1 MATLD
6 DVAAIA
12 LELPEVVEGD
22 GRRGRSWEVRGKTF
36 AWERFF
42 SKADLRRFGEQPV
55 PADPIVAVRVDDLG
69 EKEAVLTAGHKGF
82 FTIPHF
88 DGFAAVLIELGVVGK
103 RPLRAAI
110 IDGWASCAP
119 DALVAEHRRSPAPGA
134 RLTTAVDRTRPTE
147 EVSDA
152 AAHVDQR
159 RRPSSDDPDEP
170 NRTSTHLELFFDL
183 CIVVGV
189 SRAGAGLHHE
199 LVEGHIADGVIGF
212 AMGFFGVWW
221 AWMNFTWFASAH
233 DADDVPYRLLTLVQ
247 MAGALVYAAGVT
259 DAVEEQVFTLAVIG
273 YLIMRAGLVAQWL
286 RVARIPSMRRRALR
300 YAGGVTVIQLL
311 WLGILVAP
319 SSWRP
324 VVFLVLAI
332 AELCVPVWAERGV
345 GHTARTYRLFHPEH
359 IDERYGLFTIIVLG
373 ETILSATIGIGE
385 VAAGGVSAGLIAVA
399 LSGLLLA
406 FGAWWLYF
414 DHPGHLTPTPEV
426 AIRWGYTHVVV
437 FASLAALGPGVQVAA
452 EAVDGAVSDRTGPS
466 PSPCRSPA
474 TSSGSSC

>member
-1 MATLD
+1 M
-6 DVAAIA
+6 
-12 LELPEVVEGD
+12 
-22 GRRGRSWEVRGKTF
+22 
-36 AWERFF
+36 
-42 SKADLRRFGEQPV
+42 
-55 PADPIVAVRVDDLG
+55 
-69 EKEAVLTAGHKGF
+69 
-82 FTIPHF
+82 
-88 DGFAAVLIELGVVGK
+88 
-103 RPLRAAI
+103 PLRTSMSV
-110 IDGWASCAP
+110 GP
-119 DALVAEHRRSPAPGA
+119 VVR
-134 RLTTAVDRTRPTE
+134 
-147 EVSDA
+147 
-152 AAHVDQR
+152 
-159 RRPSSDDPDEP
+159 DPDEP

-324 VVFLVLAI
+324 VVFLVLAT

-385 VAAGGVSAGLIAVA
+385 VAAGGVSAGLLAVA

-452 EAVDGAVSDRTGPS
+452 EAVDGGVSDRMGALAVAVPIAGYLVGLVLLMVVTHHAVTTMNIGSKLAGATAILALGLLAPLTVAVVGVALVVVALVATMLLVE
-466 PSPCRSPA
+466 PLVPA
-474 TSSGSSC
+474 GRG